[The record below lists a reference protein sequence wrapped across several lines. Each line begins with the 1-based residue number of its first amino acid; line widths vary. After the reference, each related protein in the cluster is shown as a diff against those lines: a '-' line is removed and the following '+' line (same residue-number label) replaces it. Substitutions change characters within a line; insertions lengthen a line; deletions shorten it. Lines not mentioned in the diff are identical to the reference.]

1 MKAAGSWHKLTAIRE
16 LAVTGSNF
24 PEFEIKIKNTEKS
37 KRKVKGWRKQQET
50 KTERKRR
57 SGRGRDKCR
66 NVNRKCFINSS
77 AAHKHTHIHK
87 QRKTLQYLK
96 SQLSFVK
103 KCLTVTLKMNS
114 IPKTFLSQVSGG
126 IYRGRLKNIF
136 TINLHSR
143 MAEKNTIPN
152 KHLSSF

>member
-77 AAHKHTHIHK
+77 AAHKQTHTQTYRHCSISS
-87 QRKTLQYLK
+87 RNCR
-96 SQLSFVK
+96 LSRNAWESHF
-103 KCLTVTLKMNS
+103 KMNS

-143 MAEKNTIPN
+143 MAEKNTIAN